1 MTGCSLAQVAPNKM
15 SFRPY
20 LLGITVLGI
29 IALATLFLFGE
40 TSVQAQTTQAQA
52 TTDFTAWKCP
62 QNAESVHG
70 WVRLMLVRD
79 FRSVTGT
86 AREELLARTLSALK
100 DIASD
105 SNVVPST
112 RYNAIL
118 AAGQL
123 ISREPIPGNP
133 PVPPIAYPAALLYLI
148 DVYRDPNTPDYLKY
162 GALLGIVR
170 HANIGIDPALQ
181 DKAIDLLLETVTT
194 EFEPR
199 EMTLDTVPLEPA
211 VWDWF
216 RLTALDGLAALRTVG
231 TDGRIVTE
239 LLSVINRQS
248 RELEDLF
255 ASRYM
260 LTREEWEQSRRSSE
274 LASKAAK
281 TLGDLRYTLARDTA
295 TTDAETMSTETIGIE
310 AMGIDA
316 RKMTDAFIR
325 LTKAV
330 CDIERKIATD
340 SLEPSEQDGP
350 SPNPALLL
358 ERIAINLKMST
369 QSVVW
374 GIRSSLLTGRPTEDS
389 FYASLEPDDPSIRRL
404 DILLAEI
411 IKLATFLD
419 EGDGTRRPVLSANV
433 PREFQFNL
441 SELRD
446 VLATTSEVLAEILRE
461 EEGLHGVT
469 AE

>member
-1 MTGCSLAQVAPNKM
+1 M

-20 LLGITVLGI
+20 SLGI
-29 IALATLFLFGE
+29 IAFTTAFLLWG
-40 TSVQAQTTQAQA
+40 TAVQAQA
-52 TTDFTAWKCP
+52 TTNFAAWKDP
-62 QNAESVHG
+62 QNAEAVHG
-70 WVRLMLVRD
+70 WARLVLIRD
-79 FRSVTGT
+79 FRNVTGT

-118 AAGQL
+118 TVGQL
-123 ISREPIPGNP
+123 LSREPIPGNP
-133 PVPPIAYPAALLYLI
+133 PVTPIAYSAALLYLL
-148 DVYRDPNTPDYLKY
+148 DVYQDPNAPDYLKY

-170 HANIGIDPALQ
+170 HANIGIDPDLQ
-181 DKAIDLLLETVTT
+181 DKVIDMLLETVTT

-199 EMTLDTVPLEPA
+199 EITLDSIPLEPA
-211 VWDWF
+211 AWDWF
-216 RLTALDGLAALRTVG
+216 RLTALDSLTALG
-231 TDGRIVTE
+231 TIGTNGKVVTE

-248 RELEDLF
+248 RELEDLIE
-255 ASRYM
+255 SQYM
-260 LTREEWEQSRRSSE
+260 LTREEWEQFRRSSE

-281 TLGDLRYTLARDTA
+281 TLGDLRYTSATDTE
-295 TTDAETMSTETIGIE
+295 TTD
-310 AMGIDA
+310 IDA
-316 RKMTDAFIR
+316 RRITDAFIR

-330 CDIERKIATD
+330 CGIAHKTATD
-340 SLEPSEQDGP
+340 VLEPTEREGP

-358 ERIAINLKMST
+358 ERIVVNLKMST

-374 GIRSSLLTGRPTEDS
+374 GIRSGFLTGRPTEDS

-411 IKLATFLD
+411 TRLATFLD
-419 EGDGTRRPVLSANV
+419 EGDGTRRPILSANV
-433 PREFQFNL
+433 QREFQFDL

-446 VLATTSEVLAEILRE
+446 VLAKTSEVLAEILRE
-461 EEGLHGVT
+461 EEEDAL
-469 AE
+469 